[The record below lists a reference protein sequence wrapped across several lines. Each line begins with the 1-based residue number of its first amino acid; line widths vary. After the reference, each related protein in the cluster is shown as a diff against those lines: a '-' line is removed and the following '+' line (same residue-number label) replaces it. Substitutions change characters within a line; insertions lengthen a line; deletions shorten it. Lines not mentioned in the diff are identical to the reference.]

1 MRMELVRSIR
11 EKLGW
16 SFGRLAAELSI
27 TVTSAQNLEEKGVF
41 YKPQWLVR
49 LYHASGLSLTEFWKL
64 LEKDAQNPIK
74 RRKDVGTFRPPKT
87 KK

>member
-1 MRMELVRSIR
+1 MELVRIIR
-11 EKLGW
+11 ERLGW
-16 SFGRLAAELSI
+16 SYGRLASELAI
-27 TVTSAQNLEEKGVF
+27 TVTSAQNLEAKGVF

-49 LYHASGLSLTEFWKL
+49 LYEASGMSLAEFWKL